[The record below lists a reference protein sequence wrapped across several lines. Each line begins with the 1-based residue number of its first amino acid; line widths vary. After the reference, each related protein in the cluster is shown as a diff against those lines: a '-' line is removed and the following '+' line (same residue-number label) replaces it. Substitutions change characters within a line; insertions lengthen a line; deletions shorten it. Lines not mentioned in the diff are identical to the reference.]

1 MSTSL
6 ASSLVW
12 GSGNSPTIYIDIAYD
27 ASRSGANMVYTVYL
41 TARKPSGTYG
51 YNIKANV
58 TLDGGNSWT
67 GYIKNNST
75 TSWSSYSNNTGS
87 KTVSNKTSGTTA
99 LRVEVWSDNAGTSR
113 DTVWNYSL
121 PVSAAGS
128 SISAS
133 NGTLGVEQTITLTR
147 YSSSFSDTITYTCGN
162 ASGTVGTI
170 AANASPTTINWTPP
184 LTLAAQNTTGT
195 SVSVTLTT
203 TTKSGS
209 TTVQSKSVTISEAI
223 PSSVVPTASMSLS
236 SYNANYGGYV
246 QGETPLT
253 ITLTGTGVQ
262 GSTITAYNV
271 TADGNTYS
279 TSSTTIPSFQ
289 TAGQKTITGYVTDS
303 RGRVSATQ
311 SQTITVVPYS
321 APVIGEVSCY
331 RCDSSGNAQA
341 DGEYVVLVL
350 KSASITAVPASGTNK
365 NTPTYRVKYQASTA
379 VSATTYTWSN
389 TSTSVTNLST
399 PTSGTGY
406 PIPLAAN
413 ATMSVSFEVQDQFET
428 SIATRTIAVATKFID
443 ANDTKTGLAIGRVSS
458 KDGLQIAFD
467 TFYESDV
474 QHETAGAGVFAE
486 DVLSISAPSTVIPV
500 MYGGTGADNA
510 TDART
515 NLGAQAALSTTNISS
530 QYSFVR
536 TGGTAG
542 SVHSVTAYR
551 YGNVVHVQLGITTTA
566 ATASGSNLFTG
577 TLSGGPLPVIGIRL
591 LSYVGGYVVI
601 GDLSTSGSFTVRACG
616 GSCPAATYGLQGT
629 FIVA

>member
-12 GSGNSPTIYIDIAYD
+12 GSGNSPTIYIDISYD

-133 NGTLGVEQTITLTR
+133 NGTLGVEQTITITKQN
-147 YSSSFSDTITYTCGN
+147 SSFTDTVTYTCGA
-162 ASGTVGTI
+162 ASGTI
-170 AANASPTTINWTPP
+170 ATDSTATSISWTPP
-184 LTLAAQNTTGT
+184 LSLAAQNTTGT
-195 SVSVTLTT
+195 SVAVTLTT

-209 TTVQSKSVTISEAI
+209 TTIQSKTVTITETI
-223 PSSVVPTASMSLS
+223 PASVVPTASMSLS
-236 SYNANYGGYV
+236 AYDSNYGGYV

-253 ITLTGTGVQ
+253 ITMTGTGVQ

-271 TADGNTYS
+271 TVDGNTYS

-289 TAGQKTITGYVTDS
+289 TAGQKTITGYVTDT

-321 APVIGEVSCY
+321 PPVIGEVSAY
-331 RCDSSGNAQA
+331 RCDSSGAAQA
-341 DGEYVVLVL
+341 DGEYAVLVL
-350 KSASITAVPASGTNK
+350 KSASITAVPATGTNK
-365 NTPTYRVKYQASTA
+365 NTPIYRVRYQSSSA

-389 TSTSVTNLST
+389 TGTSVSNLST
-399 PTSGTGY
+399 PTSGSGY
-406 PIPLAAN
+406 PIPLS
-413 ATMSVSFEVQDQFET
+413 ATDTLSVSFEVVDQFET
-428 SIATRTIAVATKFID
+428 TIAMRTIAVATKFID
-443 ANDTKTGLAIGRVSS
+443 ANDTKTGLAIGRVST

-486 DVLSISAPSTVIPV
+486 DVQSISAPSSVIPI
-500 MYGGTGADNA
+500 MYGGTGAD
-510 TDART
+510 DAST
-515 NLGAQAALSTTNISS
+515 ALSNLGGQPALSVENISS
-530 QYSFVR
+530 QYTFVR

-542 SVHSVTAYR
+542 SAGSVTAYR
-551 YGNVVHVQLGITTTA
+551 YGNVVHISLMITTTA
-566 ATASGSNLFTG
+566 STSDGSNLFAG

-591 LSYVGGYVVI
+591 FSYVGGIVVM
-601 GDLSTSGSFTVRACG
+601 GDLGTTGNFIVRACG
-616 GSCPAATYGLQGT
+616 GSCPATNYNMLGM
-629 FIVA
+629 FITA